1 MQLDNVSLKEAMRLR
16 IIDIDPQ
23 PNLATRAVC
32 ENGALS
38 TDAINLT
45 LDSWYKVP
53 PSGLE
58 VDAISGKVVGPR
70 DWNPVNV
77 VRWLSWRRYHS
88 KFVKDLKARG
98 GHLDNSLVD
107 FTDAW
112 PEYEIEPGGFL
123 RLKPWQFIHMRTAE
137 RLTLRRDVA
146 PEDGHPVSGRAT
158 GRSRTARAGMFTDT
172 SSDVM
177 HNGTE
182 NARFI
187 FEVLNVT
194 ENTYRLYPGM
204 SLVQMTFHE
213 LRDIPMPDGSR
224 VHVVDGMTNGCHKQ

>member
-1 MQLDNVSLKEAMRLR
+1 MQLDNQSLREAIRLR
-16 IIDIDPQ
+16 VIEIEPQ
-23 PNLATRAVC
+23 PNLATRAES

-45 LDSWYKVP
+45 LDDWVKVP

-58 VDAISGKVVGPR
+58 VDAVSGKVLGPCNWR
-70 DWNPVNV
+70 PDNV
-77 VRWLSWRRYHS
+77 VRWLAWRRHQAQFI
-88 KFVKDLKARG
+88 KERG

-112 PEYEIEPGGFL
+112 PEYQIEPGGFF

-137 RLTLRRDVA
+137 RLTLRRDPA

-158 GRSRTARAGMFTDT
+158 GRSRTARAGIFTDT
-172 SSDVM
+172 SSDTM

-182 NARFI
+182 RSKFVL
-187 FEVLNVT
+187 EVLNVT
-194 ENTYRLYPGM
+194 GNTYRLHPGM

-213 LRDIPMPDGSR
+213 LKDIALPDGTR
-224 VHVVDGMTNGCHKQ
+224 VHLVDGMMNGCATC